1 MAQRALADEMK
12 WPTGVYPVFG
22 GDAAAQ
28 SAATRQLLAHGALAL
43 AGVVLLLYL
52 ALRSMRTVALVL
64 VNLPFALVGGVAVAL
79 LMGGTLSLGGLVGFV
94 TLFGI
99 SVRNSILL
107 VSHCRHLVEVE
118 GEPWNMQTVQRG
130 ATERLVPILM
140 TALVTAL
147 GLLPLALTA
156 GAPGNEIEGSMAA
169 VILGGLLTSTA
180 LNLLVLPV
188 LAGRWLRFPAI
199 GV

>member
-99 SVRNSILL
+99 SVRNSIML
-107 VSHCRHLVEVE
+107 VSHYRYLVEVE
-118 GEPWNMQTVQRG
+118 GEAVEHADRSARRHRTPG
-130 ATERLVPILM
+130 ADSDDRT
-140 TALVTAL
+140 
-147 GLLPLALTA
+147 
-156 GAPGNEIEGSMAA
+156 GNRSGVAA
-169 VILGGLLTSTA
+169 VGA
-180 LNLLVLPV
+180 DRRC
-188 LAGRWLRFPAI
+188 ARQ
-199 GV
+199 